1 LKFDGSEHVDHH
13 PLQLSKMKAMNIRE
27 RFAVSKILFFLMCCQ
42 TESFSL
48 NRLLPNP
55 STELSL
61 PVKPSLAFIAA
72 WGVAS
77 ISMVLPAPAF
87 AENALQST
95 WQTDLQSSLSQPTS
109 DMPRIPLPT
118 GSTSPGI
125 ATPSSMPPPWRV
137 QALLSLQNPKSDR
150 PVTSDMLILQV
161 FDQPPSIAAKDSVAL
176 GGAKIP
182 VAKLRFPVSVTL
194 GLENAKQPKEWKGLA
209 SKQDLWIQASIC
221 NENASKFPCGPEEQS
236 YIASGISKL
245 LNQLPNGNEGK
256 VGDGLV
262 IRVPASLILEKLP

>member
-1 LKFDGSEHVDHH
+1 MKFDGSEHVDHH
-13 PLQLSKMKAMNIRE
+13 PLQPSKMKAMDVRK
-27 RFAVSKILFFLMCCQ
+27 RFAVSKILFFLMCSQ

-48 NRLLPNP
+48 NRLLTHS

-77 ISMVLPAPAF
+77 LSMVLPAPAF
-87 AENALQST
+87 AEDTLKST
-95 WQTDLQSSLSQPTS
+95 WQTDLQSSLSAPTS

-137 QALLSLQNPKSDR
+137 QALISLQNPKVQR
-150 PVTSDMLILQV
+150 PVASDMLILQV
-161 FDQPPSIAAKDSVAL
+161 FNQPPSAAAKDSAVL

-194 GLENAKQPKEWKGLA
+194 GLENAKQPQEWKGLA
-209 SKQDLWIQASIC
+209 SQQDLWIQASIC
-221 NENASKFPCGPEEQS
+221 NENASKFPCRPEEQA
-236 YIASGISKL
+236 YLASGISKL
-245 LNQLPNGNEGK
+245 LNQLPNGSEGK
-256 VGDGLV
+256 VGGGLV